1 MKNNRILI
9 TDDEPEICRLVQEIL
24 EDEDF
29 IVSTAGNAEEAR
41 LALIEF
47 KPDLVLLDIWMPGTD
62 GITLLKEWIDTEEN
76 PPSIVM
82 MSGHG
87 NVETAVDA
95 IRYGAYDFL
104 EKPLSMAKLLV
115 TVQRALQ
122 NVQLLNENVH
132 LRQQLQPADVL
143 LGNSV
148 TMQRL
153 KEQIKLV
160 ATTESWV
167 LIYGEPGSGKEVA
180 ARMIHRLSQRADA
193 ELVTIN
199 LAAIPVENIA
209 VQMFGSEKDGVVTT
223 GSFEQARGG
232 TLLLD
237 EIADMD
243 LDTQTK
249 LIGAL
254 RENRF
259 LRVGGS
265 TPVEL
270 DVRVI
275 AATTHKLEEEV
286 TAGRFRED
294 LYYRL
299 NVIPIKMPP
308 LREHPEDVNLLI
320 EHSLERMVSVD
331 HLPARRF
338 PAESLNILRQYSW
351 PGNVRE
357 LKNLVQR
364 LLILNRGE
372 EVGTEEVQAAL
383 GKRTIADVPTQYSPD
398 YNQSLRDARDDF
410 ERSYLLH
417 HLKQVNGNVS
427 ELAQITGMERTH
439 LYRKLKALDINPK
452 NSRKQQ
458 P

>member
-24 EDEDF
+24 EDEGF
-29 IVSTAGNAEEAR
+29 TVSSAGNAEDAR
-41 LALIEF
+41 IALKEF
-47 KPDLVLLDIWMPGTD
+47 EPDLVLLDIWMPGTD
-62 GITLLKEWIDTEEN
+62 GITLLKEWMDTENN

-104 EKPLSMAKLLV
+104 EKPLSMAKLIV

-122 NVQLLNENVH
+122 NVQLRNENVQ
-132 LRQQLQPADVL
+132 LRQQLQPANDL
-143 LGNSV
+143 IGDSSS
-148 TMQRL
+148 MQQLR
-153 KEQIKLV
+153 EQINLV
-160 ATTESWV
+160 AKTESWV
-167 LIYGEPGSGKEVA
+167 LVSGEPGSGKEVA
-180 ARMIHRLSQRADA
+180 ARMIHRLSPRADA

-209 VQMFGSEKDGVVTT
+209 VQMFGSEKEGMITA
-223 GSFEQARGG
+223 GSFEQASGG

-243 LDTQTK
+243 LDTQAK

-254 RENRF
+254 RENQF

-270 DVRVI
+270 NVRVI
-275 AATTHKLEEEV
+275 AATTHNLEEEV

-308 LREHPEDVNLLI
+308 LREHPEDVQMLI
-320 EHSLERMVSVD
+320 EHTLEQMVSID
-331 HLPARRF
+331 HLPTRRF
-338 PAESLNILRQYSW
+338 PADSLNILRQYSW

-372 EVGTEEVQAAL
+372 EVGTEEVQSAL
-383 GKRTIADVPTQYSPD
+383 GKRSVAEASPQYTPD
-398 YNQSLRDARDDF
+398 YNQSLRAARDEF

-417 HLKQVNGNVS
+417 HLKQVGGNVS
-427 ELAQITGMERTH
+427 ELAQIVGMERTH

-452 NSRKQQ
+452 NSRKQS
-458 P
+458 

>member
-24 EDEDF
+24 EDESF
-29 IVSTAGNAEEAR
+29 IVSSAGNAEEAR
-41 LALIEF
+41 IALKEF
-47 KPDLVLLDIWMPGTD
+47 NPDLVLLDIWMPGTD

-122 NVQLLNENVH
+122 NVQLRNENVQ
-132 LRQQLQPADVL
+132 LRQQLQPANDL
-143 LGNSV
+143 IGNSHS
-148 TMQRL
+148 MLQL

-160 ATTESWV
+160 ANTESWV
-167 LIYGEPGSGKEVA
+167 LISGEPGSGKEVA
-180 ARMIHRLSQRADA
+180 ARMIHRLSPRSDA
-193 ELVTIN
+193 ELVSIN

-209 VQMFGSEKDGVVTT
+209 VQMFGSEKDGLITT

-254 RENRF
+254 REHRF

-265 TPVEL
+265 TAVEL

-299 NVIPIKMPP
+299 NVIPINMPP
-308 LREHPEDVNLLI
+308 LREHPEDVQLLI
-320 EHSLERMVSVD
+320 EHTLEHMVNID
-331 HLPARRF
+331 HLPVRRF
-338 PAESLNILRQYSW
+338 PAQALNILRQYSW

-372 EVGTEEVQAAL
+372 EVSIEEVQSAL
-383 GKRTIADVPTQYSPD
+383 GKRTAVDVPTQYAPD

-417 HLKQVNGNVS
+417 HLKQVSGNVS

-458 P
+458 L

>member
-9 TDDEPEICRLVQEIL
+9 VDDEPEICRLVQEIL
-24 EDEDF
+24 QDEGH
-29 IVSTAGNAEEAR
+29 IVTTAYNAEEAR
-41 LALIEF
+41 KARAEF
-47 KPDLVLLDIWMPGTD
+47 NPELVLLDIWMPGTD
-62 GITLLKEWIDTEEN
+62 GISLLKEWMDGEET
-76 PPSIVM
+76 PPAVVM

-87 NVETAVDA
+87 NVETAVEA

-104 EKPLSMAKLLV
+104 EKPLSMAKLVV

-122 NVQLLNENVH
+122 NIQLRNENVQ
-132 LRQQLQPADVL
+132 LREQLQPLNEL
-143 LGNSV
+143 LGDSHS
-148 TMQRL
+148 MQQLRQ
-153 KEQIKLV
+153 QIKLV
-160 ATTESWV
+160 ANTESWV
-167 LIYGEPGSGKEVA
+167 LITGEPGSGKEIA
-180 ARMIHRLSQRADA
+180 ARMIHKLSPRADA

-209 VQMFGSEKDGVVTT
+209 VQMFGSEKDGLVTA
-223 GSFEQARGG
+223 GSFEQAQGG

-243 LDTQTK
+243 LDTQAK

-254 RENRF
+254 KENRF

-265 TPVEL
+265 SPVEL

-275 AATTHKLEEEV
+275 AATTHNLEEKV
-286 TAGRFRED
+286 SAGDFRED

-299 NVIPIKMPP
+299 NVVPIQMLP
-308 LREHPEDVNLLI
+308 LREHPEDVPLLI
-320 EHSLERMVSVD
+320 EYYLDYMARVE
-331 HLPARRF
+331 HLPSRQF
-338 PAESLNILRQYSW
+338 STTSLNILRQYSW

-357 LKNLVQR
+357 LKNLIQR

-372 EVGTEEVQAAL
+372 EVTVEEVQSAL
-383 GKRTIADVPTQYSPD
+383 GKRTVTEETSEPAPD
-398 YNQSLRDARDDF
+398 YNQNLRDARDQF
-410 ERSYLLH
+410 ERNYFLH
-417 HLKQVNGNVS
+417 HLKQVAGNVS
-427 ELAQITGMERTH
+427 ELAQIVGMERTH

-452 NSRKQQ
+452 NSRR

>member
-9 TDDEPEICRLVQEIL
+9 TDDEPEICRLIQEIL
-24 EDEDF
+24 EDEDY
-29 IVSTAGNAEEAR
+29 IVATAYNAEEAR
-41 LALIEF
+41 KALTEF

-62 GITLLKEWIDTEEN
+62 GISLLKEWMDGEE
-76 PPSIVM
+76 PPSVVM

-87 NVETAVDA
+87 NVETAVEA

-104 EKPLSMAKLLV
+104 EKPLSMAKLMV

-122 NVQLLNENVH
+122 NVQLRNENVQ
-132 LRQQLQPADVL
+132 LRQQLQPLNEL
-143 LGNSV
+143 LGDSQS
-148 TMQRL
+148 MQQLR
-153 KEQIKLV
+153 EQIKLV
-160 ATTESWV
+160 ANTESWV
-167 LIYGEPGSGKEVA
+167 LVTGEPGSGKEIA
-180 ARMIHRLSQRADA
+180 ARMIHKLSPRAEA

-199 LAAIPVENIA
+199 LAAIPAENIA
-209 VQMFGSEKDGVVTT
+209 VQMFGSEKDGLITT
-223 GSFEQARGG
+223 GSFEQAKGG

-243 LDTQTK
+243 LGTQAK
-249 LIGAL
+249 LIGSL

-259 LRVGGS
+259 LRVGGN

-270 DVRVI
+270 DVRII
-275 AATTHKLEEEV
+275 AATTHNLEEEV

-299 NVIPIKMPP
+299 NVVPIQVPP
-308 LREHPEDVNLLI
+308 LREHPEDVSMLI
-320 EHSLERMVSVD
+320 EYYLDYMVRVE
-331 HLPARRF
+331 HLPSRHF
-338 PAESLNILRQYSW
+338 STTSLNLLRQYSW

-357 LKNLVQR
+357 LKNLIQR

-372 EVGTEEVQAAL
+372 EVTVEEMQSAL
-383 GKRTIADVPTQYSPD
+383 GKRTVADVSSEPAPD
-398 YNQSLRDARDDF
+398 YNQSLRDARDQF

-417 HLKQVNGNVS
+417 HLNQVGGNVS
-427 ELAQITGMERTH
+427 ELAQIVGMERTH

-452 NSRKQQ
+452 NSRKH
-458 P
+458 

>member
-24 EDEDF
+24 EDENY
-29 IVSTAGNAEEAR
+29 IVTTAGNAEEAR
-41 LALIEF
+41 IARKKF
-47 KPDLVLLDIWMPGTD
+47 NPDLVLLDIWMPGTD
-62 GITLLKEWIDTEEN
+62 GITLLKEWMDSEK
-76 PPSIVM
+76 PPSVVM

-122 NVQLLNENVH
+122 NVQLRNENVQ
-132 LRQQLQPADVL
+132 LRQQLQPLIELIGDSDSIQQL
-143 LGNSV
+143 
-148 TMQRL
+148 R
-153 KEQIKLV
+153 EQIKLV
-160 ATTESWV
+160 AKSDSWV
-167 LIYGEPGSGKEVA
+167 LISGEPGSGKEVA
-180 ARMIHRLSQRADA
+180 ARMIHDLSPRADA

-209 VQMFGSEKDGVVTT
+209 VQMFGFEKDGVVTA

-243 LDTQTK
+243 LDTQAK

-259 LRVGGS
+259 LRVGGNS
-265 TPVEL
+265 PVEL

-275 AATTHKLEEEV
+275 AATTHNLEEEV
-286 TAGRFRED
+286 SAGRFRED

-299 NVIPIKMPP
+299 NVIPITIPP
-308 LREHPEDVNLLI
+308 LREHPEDVQALI
-320 EHSLERMVSVD
+320 DYYLDYMVSVE
-331 HLPARRF
+331 HLPTRRF
-338 PAESLNILRQYSW
+338 SSGALSLLGLYSW

-357 LKNLVQR
+357 LKNLIQR

-372 EVGTEEVQAAL
+372 EVAVAEVQSAL
-383 GKRTIADVPTQYSPD
+383 GKRTITEESPQYAPD
-398 YNQSLRDARDDF
+398 YNQSLREARDDF
-410 ERSYLLH
+410 ERTYLLH
-417 HLKQVNGNVS
+417 HLKKVGGNVS
-427 ELAQITGMERTH
+427 ELAQIVGMERTH

-452 NSRKQQ
+452 NSRKH

>member
-24 EDEDF
+24 EDEGH
-29 IVSTAGNAEEAR
+29 IVTTAYNAEEAR
-41 LALIEF
+41 KVLAEF

-62 GITLLKEWIDTEEN
+62 GISLLKEWMDGEGT
-76 PPSIVM
+76 PPAVVM

-87 NVETAVDA
+87 TVETAVEA

-104 EKPLSMAKLLV
+104 EKPLSMAKLVV

-122 NVQLLNENVH
+122 NIQLRNENVQ
-132 LRQQLQPADVL
+132 LREQLQPLDEL
-143 LGNSV
+143 LGDSHS
-148 TMQRL
+148 MQQLRQ
-153 KEQIKLV
+153 QIKLV
-160 ATTESWV
+160 ANTESWV
-167 LIYGEPGSGKEVA
+167 LITGEPGSGKEIA
-180 ARMIHRLSQRADA
+180 ARMIHKLSPRAEA

-209 VQMFGSEKDGVVTT
+209 VQMFGSEKDGLVTA
-223 GSFEQARGG
+223 GSFEQAQGG

-243 LDTQTK
+243 LDTQAK

-254 RENRF
+254 KENRF

-265 TPVEL
+265 SSVEL

-275 AATTHKLEEEV
+275 AATTHNLEEKV
-286 TAGRFRED
+286 SAGDFRED

-299 NVIPIKMPP
+299 NVVPIQIPP
-308 LREHPEDVNLLI
+308 LREHPEDVPILI
-320 EHSLERMVSVD
+320 EYYLDYMARVE
-331 HLPARRF
+331 HLPARHF
-338 PAESLNILRQYSW
+338 STTSLNVLRQYSW

-357 LKNLVQR
+357 LKNLIQR

-372 EVGTEEVQAAL
+372 EVTVEEVQSAL
-383 GKRTIADVPTQYSPD
+383 GKRTVAEATTEAAPD
-398 YNQSLRDARDDF
+398 YNQSLRAARDQF
-410 ERSYLLH
+410 ERNYLLH
-417 HLKQVNGNVS
+417 HLKKVSGNVS
-427 ELAQITGMERTH
+427 ELAQIVGMERTH

-452 NSRKQQ
+452 NSRR

>member
-1 MKNNRILI
+1 MNNNRILI

-24 EDEDF
+24 EDEDY
-29 IVSTAGNAEEAR
+29 IVTTAANAEEAR
-41 LALIEF
+41 IARIEF
-47 KPDLVLLDIWMPGTD
+47 NPDLVLLDIWMPGTD
-62 GITLLKEWIDTEEN
+62 GIALLKEWMDNEET
-76 PPSIVM
+76 PPSVVM

-104 EKPLSMAKLLV
+104 EKPLSMAKLIV

-122 NVQLLNENVH
+122 NVQLRNENVQ
-132 LRQQLQPADVL
+132 LRQQLQPVNELIGD
-143 LGNSV
+143 SPS
-148 TMQRL
+148 MQQLR
-153 KEQIKLV
+153 EQIKLV
-160 ATTESWV
+160 ANTESWV
-167 LIYGEPGSGKEVA
+167 LVSGEPGSGKEIA
-180 ARMIHRLSQRADA
+180 ARMIHNLSPRADA
-193 ELVTIN
+193 KLVTIN

-209 VQMFGSEKDGVVTT
+209 VQMFGSEKNGLVAA

-243 LDTQTK
+243 LDTQAK

-259 LRVGGS
+259 LRVGGNS
-265 TPVEL
+265 PVEL

-275 AATTHKLEEEV
+275 AATTHNLEEEV
-286 TAGRFRED
+286 SAGRFRED

-299 NVIPIKMPP
+299 NVIPIRIPP
-308 LREHPEDVNLLI
+308 LREHPEDVQLLI
-320 EHSLERMVSVD
+320 DYYLDYMVSVD

-338 PAESLNILRQYSW
+338 SSASMNILRQYSW

-372 EVGTEEVQAAL
+372 EVAVEEVQSAL
-383 GKRTIADVPTQYSPD
+383 GKRTITEDSPQYTPE
-398 YNQSLRDARDDF
+398 YNQSLREARDDF
-410 ERSYLLH
+410 ERHYLLH
-417 HLKQVNGNVS
+417 HLKQVGGNVS

-452 NSRKQQ
+452 NSRKH
-458 P
+458 

>member
-1 MKNNRILI
+1 MNNKRILI

-24 EDEDF
+24 EDEGF
-29 IVSTAGNAEEAR
+29 AIATAYNAEQAR
-41 LALIEF
+41 KVLHDF

-62 GITLLKEWIDTEEN
+62 GISLLKEWMDGEDT
-76 PPSIVM
+76 PPAVVM

-87 NVETAVDA
+87 NVETAVEA

-104 EKPLSMAKLLV
+104 EKPLSMAKLMV

-122 NVQLLNENVH
+122 NVQLLNENVQ
-132 LRQQLQPADVL
+132 LRQQLQPLNEPIGD
-143 LGNSV
+143 SHS
-148 TMQRL
+148 MQQLR
-153 KEQIKLV
+153 EQIKLV
-160 ATTESWV
+160 ANTESWV
-167 LIYGEPGSGKEVA
+167 LVTGEPGSGKEIA
-180 ARMIHRLSQRADA
+180 ARMIHKLSPRAEA

-199 LAAIPVENIA
+199 LAAIPAENIA
-209 VQMFGSEKDGVVTT
+209 VQMFGSEKDGLVTA
-223 GSFEQARGG
+223 GSFEQAKGG

-243 LDTQTK
+243 LGTQAK

-259 LRVGGS
+259 LRVGGN

-275 AATTHKLEEEV
+275 AATTHNLEEKV
-286 TAGRFRED
+286 TAGHFRED

-299 NVIPIKMPP
+299 NVVPIQIPP
-308 LREHPEDVNLLI
+308 LREHPEDVPLLI
-320 EHSLERMVSVD
+320 EYYLDYMTRVE
-331 HLPARRF
+331 HLPARHF
-338 PAESLNILRQYSW
+338 STPSLSILRQYSW

-357 LKNLVQR
+357 LKNLIQR
-364 LLILNRGE
+364 LLILKRGV
-372 EVGTEEVQAAL
+372 EVTVEEVQSAL
-383 GKRTIADVPTQYSPD
+383 GKRTVAEVSSEPAPD
-398 YNQSLRDARDDF
+398 YNQSLREARDQF

-417 HLKQVNGNVS
+417 HLKQVGGNVS
-427 ELAQITGMERTH
+427 ELAQIVGMERTH

-452 NSRKQQ
+452 NCRKH
-458 P
+458 